1 MVDIGKAI
9 LIAIYYFLCFFILG
23 SSLLRILKLKF
34 SAALALVTGG
44 ISYYIFFNLIALPMK
59 LLFCPLS
66 LLTRVWCGLVL
77 VGMMMLMIFG
87 RKNLGDNLR
96 EMKKQIE
103 KAPKFYLCFFALFL
117 VQYLYIGCVTP
128 MTAGVTDDRY
138 YIGDVM
144 TSLYTNTIQ
153 QYDYLSG
160 GLNGGKLEYL
170 DTYYLLQMY
179 PIHMAVVS
187 QVTGLHPLIENK
199 WVLTGIWLILIDCVY
214 LLWGEFLF
222 RDDKKKIL
230 SFLLI
235 VTWCAYAMRLVT
247 ESLGQ
252 HLIYRMAEGKN
263 LLANF
268 IVPFLFYL
276 FTRIVKNGGDY
287 KNWFL
292 LFWTVLGSYALVMSS
307 LFILPLVLG
316 SFYACHIIIGKRWK
330 YLAPAALCYS
340 PCVAVLVI
348 YVLEISGKL
357 LFRVP

>member
-1 MVDIGKAI
+1 MLDFIKAI
-9 LIAIYYFLCFFILG
+9 LLAAYYFLCFFLLG
-23 SSLLRILKLKF
+23 SSLLRFLKMKF

-44 ISYYIFFNLIALPMK
+44 LSYYIFFNLVALPMK

-66 LLTRVWCGLVL
+66 LLTRAWCGLVI
-77 VGMMMLMIFG
+77 VGMMILIVFG
-87 RKNLGDNLR
+87 RKALGANLQ
-96 EMKKQIE
+96 EMKEQIE
-103 KAPKFYLCFFALFL
+103 KTPGFYLCLFLLFL
-117 VQYLYIGCVTP
+117 VQYIYIGCITP
-128 MTAGVTDDRY
+128 TTAGVTDDRY

-160 GLNGGKLEYL
+160 GLTGGKLEYL

-199 WVLTGIWLILIDCVY
+199 WVLTGIWLLLIDGVY

-222 RDDKKKIL
+222 RENKKKIL

-263 LLANF
+263 VLANF

-276 FTRIVKNGGDY
+276 FARIVKNGGNR

-292 LFWTVLGSYALVMSS
+292 VFWTVLGSYSLVMSS

-316 SFYACHIIIGKRWK
+316 SFYACYIVIGKRWK
-330 YLAPAALCYS
+330 HLVPAAICYL